1 MTNGVAENKC
11 LYSDRSARMLTAL
24 IFGAVVFGASALC
37 VEARAAPPKLLDG
50 TTTVAATATPTVASL
65 FQSVTSRHTAVAYVA
80 PHASSQAAPTDPV
93 GMAIANSLRTR
104 DAQLRAGY
112 VIDGYKPVWLAITT
126 EGGISDSTKA
136 TALLAAIRAVA
147 DAHALPLRR
156 YGLDKLHQRLRTIKS
171 DLGAVAQLERD
182 LSRAF
187 ILAARDLHGGVLEPQ
202 SIAQNIDVD
211 RPQARA
217 DSLIN
222 EMRTNDDPR
231 AIFES
236 LAPQSADYKSLK
248 RLWKEFREIARQGG
262 WGPPLTLR
270 TLRPGD
276 SGPLV
281 AALRQRFVRMEMI
294 AAATPAVESD
304 QPAAPVVAMFDT
316 ELETAVRAF
325 QARNGLKSDGVVGA
339 NTYAALNATAASRA
353 AQIAVN
359 MEQARWRNRPL
370 GRKYIL
376 VNIPDFH
383 VDVVEDGRIALRSRV
398 IVGKARKHQ
407 TPEFSDEITHM
418 VVNPRWNVP
427 HSIASEEF
435 LPELQSDPGALRR
448 RNISIYSPRGGVV
461 DPLSVDWS
469 RISQETFPFSM
480 AQSPGPGNALGNVK
494 FMFPNRYAVY
504 LHDTPGRSLFQR
516 SMRAFSHGCVRV
528 AKPRELAE
536 VLLRPQSN
544 DPRGR
549 FEFLRSK
556 PGEQYERL
564 KQTVPVHIVYRTAW
578 IDAQGDVQLRRDI
591 YGRDQK
597 IAAALARVGLTL

>member
-1 MTNGVAENKC
+1 
-11 LYSDRSARMLTAL
+11 
-24 IFGAVVFGASALC
+24 
-37 VEARAAPPKLLDG
+37 
-50 TTTVAATATPTVASL
+50 
-65 FQSVTSRHTAVAYVA
+65 
-80 PHASSQAAPTDPV
+80 
-93 GMAIANSLRTR
+93 
-104 DAQLRAGY
+104 
-112 VIDGYKPVWLAITT
+112 
-126 EGGISDSTKA
+126 
-136 TALLAAIRAVA
+136 
-147 DAHALPLRR
+147 
-156 YGLDKLHQRLRTIKS
+156 
-171 DLGAVAQLERD
+171 
-182 LSRAF
+182 
-187 ILAARDLHGGVLEPQ
+187 
-202 SIAQNIDVD
+202 
-211 RPQARA
+211 
-217 DSLIN
+217 
-222 EMRTNDDPR
+222 
-231 AIFES
+231 
-236 LAPQSADYKSLK
+236 
-248 RLWKEFREIARQGG
+248 
-262 WGPPLTLR
+262 
-270 TLRPGD
+270 
-276 SGPLV
+276 
-281 AALRQRFVRMEMI
+281 MEMI